1 MRYTLTVGLLVCMP
15 TVVLLAVAGSAV
27 LAGKVRHRLAQ
38 TADRRRPVAPGH
50 ELDQLHDEMLPSPTC
65 R

>member
-1 MRYTLTVGLLVCMP
+1 MP

-27 LAGKVRHRLAQ
+27 LAGKLRHLLAQ
-38 TADRRRPVAPGH
+38 TADRWRQVAPGP

>member
-1 MRYTLTVGLLVCMP
+1 MP